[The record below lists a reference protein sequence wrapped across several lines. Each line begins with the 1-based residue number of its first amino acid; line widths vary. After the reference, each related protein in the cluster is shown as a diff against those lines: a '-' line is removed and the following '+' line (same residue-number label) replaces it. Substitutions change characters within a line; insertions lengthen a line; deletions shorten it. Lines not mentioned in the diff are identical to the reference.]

1 MKAIGYVRVSTEDQ
15 AREGISLDHQRAKI
29 RAYCELKDFELV
41 SIIEDAGIG
50 AKNLNRPGAQKVIR
64 LAKSKRVDA
73 VVVYKLDRMFRSTID
88 ALETTQQFDKWGVSF
103 HSIQETLD
111 TKSAMGRFFFTL
123 TAGLAEMERGIIG
136 ERTRAALKHKKERGE
151 YTGGGIPFGYDIT
164 GDGHLVENLAEQ
176 KTIRLIRKL
185 KMEGHTL
192 RSICKELE
200 AEGYTTKTGRTH
212 WNSKTVLM
220 ILKRAGF
227 DSATLRSRGSK
238 FMGKIRAEAA

>member
-1 MKAIGYVRVSTEDQ
+1 MKAVGYIRVSTEDQ
-15 AREGISLDHQRAKI
+15 AKEGISLDHQRAKI
-29 RAYCELKDFELV
+29 RAYCELKDMELD
-41 SIIEDAGIG
+41 SIIEDAGIS
-50 AKNLNRPGAQKVIR
+50 AKNLNRPGAQKVIH
-64 LAKSKRVDA
+64 LAKKKRVDA

-136 ERTRAALKHKKERGE
+136 ERTRAALRHKRERGE
-151 YTGGGIPFGYDIT
+151 KTGGDVPFGYDVT

-176 KTIRLIRKL
+176 KVIHLIRKL
-185 KMEGHTL
+185 KLKGYSL

-200 AEGYTTKTGRTH
+200 EMGYTTKTGRTS
-212 WNSKTVLM
+212 WNPKTISV
-220 ILKRAGF
+220 ILKRA
-227 DSATLRSRGSK
+227 A
-238 FMGKIRAEAA
+238 